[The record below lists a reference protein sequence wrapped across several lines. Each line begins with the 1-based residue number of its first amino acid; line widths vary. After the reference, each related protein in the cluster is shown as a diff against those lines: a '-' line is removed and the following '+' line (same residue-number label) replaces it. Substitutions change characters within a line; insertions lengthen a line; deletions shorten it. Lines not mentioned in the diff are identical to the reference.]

1 MPVHGAPLRPQAMF
15 FGFAPDDADFI
26 AMSKLVARAEL
37 VDADSEF
44 QNHYHLPEWDVAV
57 VKGEPDADRP
67 AVRALP
73 EHMDLLALG
82 GAGSGWVRT
91 TDPQSGDV
99 GYTFRGEQVSP
110 TVTVA
115 DDLEQP
121 VHGLVTREL
130 VPWLLD
136 QPSRPYLVETITSG
150 HSAQVRVASGHPWVT
165 AANGA
170 TVAGLFLRGHGLA
183 EGGLAWV
190 APFVPARP
198 EAWLGAAL
206 ESWAAR
212 RPERYSDLPRWE
224 LDPRWQTPSE
234 IEATMALQALAEER
248 ERIVRELDEREGSL
262 RADLVSAKRAAEL
275 GARRLLNAQ
284 GDQLVEAVAEALRS
298 LGFSVVDVDATLDGA
313 RRVEDLRVSEP
324 ADPGWTNIT
333 EVKGYSG
340 GARSSDLQRLSNYAE
355 LYRTRTER
363 LPDTR
368 WYVVNHAL
376 TDPPAGRTEVL
387 AGADDHVDLFA
398 EVGGLVIDTRILF
411 SLVRDVELGLRE
423 AETVRQ
429 HMRQGTGRL
438 ILGTT

>member
-1 MPVHGAPLRPQAMF
+1 
-15 FGFAPDDADFI
+15 
-26 AMSKLVARAEL
+26 
-37 VDADSEF
+37 
-44 QNHYHLPEWDVAV
+44 
-57 VKGEPDADRP
+57 
-67 AVRALP
+67 
-73 EHMDLLALG
+73 
-82 GAGSGWVRT
+82 
-91 TDPQSGDV
+91 
-99 GYTFRGEQVSP
+99 
-110 TVTVA
+110 
-115 DDLEQP
+115 
-121 VHGLVTREL
+121 
-130 VPWLLD
+130 
-136 QPSRPYLVETITSG
+136 
-150 HSAQVRVASGHPWVT
+150 
-165 AANGA
+165 
-170 TVAGLFLRGHGLA
+170 
-183 EGGLAWV
+183 
-190 APFVPARP
+190 
-198 EAWLGAAL
+198 
-206 ESWAAR
+206 
-212 RPERYSDLPRWE
+212 
-224 LDPRWQTPSE
+224 
-234 IEATMALQALAEER
+234 MALQALAEER